1 VNEVGCSCYMST
13 VEIEPE
19 QTWTIP
25 TLTNF
30 DGPHSQDLDPYEF
43 SSEEM
48 LFLVLFV
55 ASVCAL
61 LLTWRPRA

>member
-1 VNEVGCSCYMST
+1 MST
-13 VEIEPE
+13 VDIEPE
-19 QTWTIP
+19 QAWTIP
-25 TLTNF
+25 TLANF
-30 DGPHSQDLDPYEF
+30 DGPHSQAVDTSEF

-55 ASVCAL
+55 ASLCAL